1 MNKYFK
7 SLFAIVIFPL
17 LMLLTGCNS
26 EGAFRSQPQPP
37 IDATPQPPIDATP
50 QPPIDATVIEIT
62 VTPSPISVLEGRTQ
76 QLVAV
81 AKYDDGAESD
91 VSDSVTWEIVG
102 DPTIAS
108 ISVSGLVTGNT
119 KGATELTAS
128 KDGITSNTVN
138 VTVVCN
144 PAVACLDIFDTGTGK
159 LFTNS
164 PSVAFLDSIGGS
176 AATDAIYTENGTY
189 GPSGDFYLFN
199 WTNANALCTT
209 YNTLSLGGRANW
221 RLATKDELKVAL
233 FDVYG
238 NMFLARGWPSYKS
251 YWSATSDGS
260 AYFYY
265 DVHLSN
271 GSVYSTYRGDTLYAS
286 CVSNP

>member
-1 MNKYFK
+1 MNTYFK
-7 SLFAIVIFPL
+7 ALFLVVVFPL
-17 LMLLTGCNS
+17 LTLIAGCNS
-26 EGAFRSQPQPP
+26 EGAFSSQ
-37 IDATPQPPIDATP
+37 P

-62 VTPSPISVLEGRTQ
+62 VTPSPILVLEGRTQ

-138 VTVVCN
+138 VNVCDLGD
-144 PAVACLDIFDTGTGK
+144 PCIDIFDTGTGK

-164 PSVAFLDSIGGS
+164 PSVAYLDSIGGS
-176 AATDAIYTENGTY
+176 ATNDIYLENGTY
-189 GPSGDFYLFN
+189 GPSGDFYRFN

-209 YNTLSLGGRANW
+209 YNTLSLGGRTNW
-221 RLATKDELKVAL
+221 RLATRDELKVEL
-233 FDVYG
+233 YDVYG
-238 NMFLARGWPSYKS
+238 KMFTERGWPTYHY
-251 YWSATSDGS
+251 YWSVTPYGS
-260 AYFYY
+260 RYY
-265 DVHLSN
+265 GVDLSN
-271 GSVYSTYRGDTLYAS
+271 GDDGGGILGDTIYAS